1 MVEGPSRGGRTL
13 PVRRTMAH
21 RYTLGAM
28 KKYHITLTIGVSTY
42 LDAEAWKQRDS
53 VIYFMKRGQIV
64 AWYASATV
72 RKIEDCTHG
81 PPCEP
86 EYQAA
91 A

>member
-1 MVEGPSRGGRTL
+1 
-13 PVRRTMAH
+13 
-21 RYTLGAM
+21 M

-42 LDAEAWKQRDS
+42 LDAEAWSQRDS
-53 VIYFMKRGQIV
+53 AICFMNHGQIV
-64 AWYASATV
+64 AWYARATV

-81 PPCEP
+81 PPCKS